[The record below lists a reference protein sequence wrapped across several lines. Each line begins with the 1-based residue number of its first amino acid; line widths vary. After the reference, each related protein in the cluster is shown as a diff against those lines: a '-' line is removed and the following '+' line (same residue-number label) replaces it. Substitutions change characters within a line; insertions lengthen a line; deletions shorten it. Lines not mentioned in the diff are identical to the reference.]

1 MKFKRG
7 DRVRV
12 IASVDELTKVG
23 IPEQQ
28 AKRMKKMK
36 FLTIVLKPSGTEG
49 RVWVVTD
56 FLNLSL
62 KEEFLE
68 KYEED
73 YLLKMRTIVL
83 ILSALL
89 TISLISL
96 SYYVIKYNVVEPNKK
111 TILK

>member
-68 KYEED
+68 KYENNR
-73 YLLKMRTIVL
+73 LTKLVL
-83 ILSALL
+83 IIWILSILLL
-89 TISLISL
+89 TSIGLL
-96 SYYVIKYNVVEPNKK
+96 SYYVSEGMKIISK
-111 TILK
+111 